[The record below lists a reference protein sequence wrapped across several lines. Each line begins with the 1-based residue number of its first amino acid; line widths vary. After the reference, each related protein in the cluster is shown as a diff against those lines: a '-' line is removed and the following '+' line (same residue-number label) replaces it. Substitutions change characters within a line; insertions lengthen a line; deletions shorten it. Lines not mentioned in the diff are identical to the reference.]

1 MTTTPHPET
10 LAIRSGRHLTHC
22 NEHSLPLFLT
32 SSFLTESAEDARQLF
47 AGEADGYTYFNV
59 DVRTVERYIRGYA
72 DELSSNGFQ
81 ILKGKKLNEFIEKIE
96 QDKKTLL

>member
-47 AGEADGYTYFNV
+47 AGEADGYTYSRFTNP
-59 DVRTVERYIRGYA
+59 TVNAFEERLASLEG
-72 DELSSNGFQ
+72 G
-81 ILKGKKLNEFIEKIE
+81 
-96 QDKKTLL
+96 